1 MSAYRDFTMDF
12 PSRCLEI
19 LDRQSGWAKFRDR
32 EVTLLLMV
40 ASAAF
45 VVPYERL
52 GLHKDRP
59 PHPAG
64 DNKRY
69 AELAKR
75 LEDLKADKFCSS
87 SLCPNSE
94 NSWKLAKDV
103 DRVDGDLDGWF
114 PPRLLKPV
122 SKDKTVSSMLT
133 LIRNA
138 LAHGNMFTTG
148 SPIETLIFVQRRGS
162 DEGSTSKFEVLSV
175 GPKDFAHFIRE
186 WVAFLRDSQI
196 TELYLAA

>member
-1 MSAYRDFTMDF
+1 MDF

-52 GLHKDRP
+52 GLHKGRP

-114 PPRLLKPV
+114 LPKLMKPV

-175 GPKDFAHFIRE
+175 GPEDFAHFIRE
-186 WVAFLRDSQI
+186 WVAFLRDSEI
-196 TELYLAA
+196 RELYLAA